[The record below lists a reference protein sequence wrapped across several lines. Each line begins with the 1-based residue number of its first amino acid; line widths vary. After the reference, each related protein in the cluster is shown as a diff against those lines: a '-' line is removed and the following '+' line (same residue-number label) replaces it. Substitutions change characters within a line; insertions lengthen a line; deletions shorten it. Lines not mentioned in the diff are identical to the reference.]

1 MIVVVGR
8 SSTLLRIHK
17 NHDKSSSKGGGTRY
31 STSYQNTPHAQ
42 YSMRYDE
49 EIVHT
54 ALRRQQQLISSSALL
69 VLFTVCTDVGSRTVV
84 YHWWQ
89 NLALFLPQDCK
100 KTLHI
105 DYSCASDA
113 VISIGR
119 HNCSCAHTT
128 VQQREIKHRVSANS
142 TTGVEAHTQSDY
154 ISAHHKS
161 HTHSK
166 QY

>member
-1 MIVVVGR
+1 MPPSLARSSGAPSRIGTIRLVATWSDIHHSTQHASQQHHTNVQLVGRSLMIVVVGR

-54 ALRRQQQLISSSALL
+54 ALRRQQQQLISSSAVL

-89 NLALFLPQDCK
+89 NLALLLPQDCK
-100 KTLHI
+100 KNI
-105 DYSCASDA
+105 
-113 VISIGR
+113 
-119 HNCSCAHTT
+119 AH
-128 VQQREIKHRVSANS
+128 
-142 TTGVEAHTQSDY
+142 
-154 ISAHHKS
+154 
-161 HTHSK
+161 
-166 QY
+166 

>member
-1 MIVVVGR
+1 
-8 SSTLLRIHK
+8 
-17 NHDKSSSKGGGTRY
+17 
-31 STSYQNTPHAQ
+31 
-42 YSMRYDE
+42 MRYDE
-49 EIVHT
+49 EIVHI
-54 ALRRQQQLISSSALL
+54 ALRRQQQLVSSSALL

-89 NLALFLPQDCK
+89 NLALLLPQDCKK

-113 VISIGR
+113 VISIGW
-119 HNCSCAHTT
+119 HNCSRAHTT

>member
-1 MIVVVGR
+1 MMRKKENDEKKRKKCHLIAKKKGKKWPKKEKGEKSTIDDCGGSSSSSPPQHYQYCLLCALMQVVGL
-8 SSTLLRIHK
+8 SYITGGKTLHFCCHRI
-17 NHDKSSSKGGGTRY
+17 
-31 STSYQNTPHAQ
+31 A
-42 YSMRYDE
+42 
-49 EIVHT
+49 
-54 ALRRQQQLISSSALL
+54 
-69 VLFTVCTDVGSRTVV
+69 
-84 YHWWQ
+84 
-89 NLALFLPQDCK
+89 K

-113 VISIGR
+113 VISIGW
-119 HNCSCAHTT
+119 HNCSRAHTT